1 MEISLKLRTRTLD
14 FSNELHNS
22 GSFSNLEKI
31 LFNQKSDS
39 VNDTPQMVK

>member
-14 FSNELHNS
+14 FSNFTTVDLS
-22 GSFSNLEKI
+22 TLEKI